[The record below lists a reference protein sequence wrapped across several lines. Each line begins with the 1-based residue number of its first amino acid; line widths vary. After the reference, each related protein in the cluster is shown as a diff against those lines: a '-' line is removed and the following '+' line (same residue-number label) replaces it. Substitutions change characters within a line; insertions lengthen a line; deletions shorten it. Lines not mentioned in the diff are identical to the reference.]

1 MVVSAADSASRW
13 KKLEP
18 PERRA
23 LRRLTCFSGAFPIDA
38 VLALSPLLER
48 ERALERLL
56 SSGVLVAET
65 GGFRIEPIVEQ
76 LARAMPLEPKEH
88 ADDIVAFGT
97 WLLEHIAAVEGSAS
111 DNAAA
116 FDRLEPV
123 VPDVRAAVGR
133 LAALEEQP
141 ALAAELWCAISDL
154 LFYRRLLDFDC
165 PEYDLAIRC
174 ADKANG
180 AALRA
185 RTRIIAGRA
194 IIEVKSPQHARVFFE
209 EALDITAASGLADW
223 RADAIRGLGWVILA
237 EGDLTSAKDHFSEAY
252 RLHHASEHPRGEA
265 DACMALG
272 VLEMLLG
279 NFAASKRLLFQ
290 AEAILRACHD
300 TVRLAKLCT
309 LRQTLG
315 LEERT
320 QVSTASSADEKDT
333 LEGLLARG
341 QFWRAALLLARSPD
355 ADAKERARV
364 LADLAGVSW
373 KELLAS
379 TKAPS
384 LVPSA
389 VREADATRF
398 VWELRAD
405 GRRHVLVAPD
415 GTTHD
420 LTRRGPFV
428 KLLTALSS
436 AKGALSAAS
445 LFEAAWPEDRVRHE
459 SALLRVYTTVR
470 RLRKLGLPIATSGD
484 GYFCDRI
491 RTLP

>member
-1 MVVSAADSASRW
+1 MGLSAADAASRW

-18 PERRA
+18 PERRT
-23 LRRLTCFSGAFPIDA
+23 LQRLTWFAGAFPIDA

-48 ERALERLL
+48 ERLLERLL
-56 SSGVLVAET
+56 SSDVLVPET
-65 GGFRIEPIVEQ
+65 GGFRIEPVVEQ
-76 LARAMPLEPKEH
+76 LARAVPLEPKER
-88 ADDIVAFGT
+88 ASDVLAFGT
-97 WLLEHIAAVEGSAS
+97 WLLEHIAAVEGSAA

-116 FDRLEPV
+116 FDRLEPIV
-123 VPDVRAAVGR
+123 LDVQRAVRGLAVS
-133 LAALEEQP
+133 EQP

-154 LFYRRLLDFDC
+154 LFYRRLLDFGC

-174 ADKANG
+174 ADETKD

-194 IIEVKSPQHARVFFE
+194 IIEVKSPSHARAFFE
-209 EALDITAASGLADW
+209 EARDLAAAKGLVDW

-237 EGDLTSAKDHFSEAY
+237 EGDLAGANALFSEAY
-252 RLHHASEHPRGEA
+252 VLHHASEHPRGLA

-272 VLEMLLG
+272 VLQMLLG
-279 NFAASKRLLFQ
+279 SPDASRRLLFQ

-300 TVRLAKLCT
+300 TVRLGKLGV

-315 LEERT
+315 LAEKT
-320 QVSTASSADEKDT
+320 APVTASAADEKEA
-333 LEGLLARG
+333 LETLLARG
-341 QFWRAALLLARSPD
+341 QFWRAALHLARSDD
-355 ADAKERARV
+355 ADARERAQV

-384 LVPSA
+384 LVPSRIRNA
-389 VREADATRF
+389 EATSFA
-398 VWELRAD
+398 WELRAD
-405 GRRHVLVAPD
+405 GRRRVLVAPD

-436 AKGALSAAS
+436 SGSALSAAA
-445 LFEAAWPEDRVRHE
+445 LFEAAWPEEKVRHE

-470 RLRKLGLPIATSGD
+470 RLRNLGLPIATSGD

-491 RTLP
+491 RVLL